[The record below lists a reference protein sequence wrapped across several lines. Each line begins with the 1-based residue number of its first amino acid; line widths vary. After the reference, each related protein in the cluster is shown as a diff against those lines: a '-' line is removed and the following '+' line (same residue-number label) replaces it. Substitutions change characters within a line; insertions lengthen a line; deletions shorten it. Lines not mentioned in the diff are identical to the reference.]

1 MIMFDENNYMSRYR
15 NYNRRRFSPTF
26 NTFFQNR
33 YNNYYQNNINEK
45 RQNEVNNKNN
55 ENKNIEKD
63 EINNNNTDNI
73 KNNEINKDRI
83 KKDEKKGFSLGPL
96 RIENDNISIFG
107 FTLAIDDIIIVGL
120 ILLLLVQSDTDYILI
135 IILALMLF
143 NISFS
148 SIKTFAEKLNI
159 I

>member
-1 MIMFDENNYMSRYR
+1 MIMFDESNYMSRYR
-15 NYNRRRFSPTF
+15 NYNRSRLSPTF
-26 NTFFQNR
+26 NPFFQNR

-45 RQNEVNNKNN
+45 RQNEIN
-55 ENKNIEKD
+55 NKNIEKD
-63 EINNNNTDNI
+63 GINNNNTDNI
-73 KNNEINKDRI
+73 KNNEINNDRI

>member
-26 NTFFQNR
+26 NPFFQNR

-45 RQNEVNNKNN
+45 RQNEVNNKN
-55 ENKNIEKD
+55 IEKD
-63 EINNNNTDNI
+63 GINNNNTDNI
-73 KNNEINKDRI
+73 KNNEINYDRI